1 MLLRPILH
9 AQIRIRSKPVSDSNL
24 GKAFGQNSHTNTVEE
39 LAIHRHPIS
48 VSAPS
53 VFTAEAITTGE
64 YIRAA
69 AIKSNAWQDQVVN
82 YNYDGATGVRDA
94 GSATSFSI
102 TQPSLALN
110 QIIKM

>member
-1 MLLRPILH
+1 MLFYGIF
-9 AQIRIRSKPVSDSNL
+9 ASDSNL

-39 LAIHRHPIS
+39 LATHRHPIS

-53 VFTAEAITTGE
+53 GFTAEAIANGE

-69 AIKSNAWQDQVVN
+69 AIKSNAWQDQVIN
-82 YNYDGATGVRDA
+82 YNYDGATGVRDT
-94 GSATSFSI
+94 GSANPFSI
-102 TQPSLALN
+102 MQPSLALN